1 MDAGWRQSIFD
12 KLGHIPGCLV
22 VAGDPDGLLTEEKTA
37 NMLGSLGFEVVVFDD
52 PIEFRYVYE
61 SRYRSQPNAFSLL
74 VILPDPDFQMR
85 KVPFDVRTK
94 AKTVNFSL
102 ADLFPNLSYPVISH
116 LDKADLDCLWSAYAH
131 YKPVSFGENLT
142 KDFVLDH
149 VFDMMPARHIRS
161 EKDLV
166 LTLMRRHYRG
176 RRIPKILDGRFI
188 DTLKEKGAFLD
199 WPLETIVPDRYE
211 FLHFLQE
218 QWPLFVEKQLG
229 FKVADAPMAVAEP
242 VNIPFLDYD
251 IKTLLDRFFL
261 EGLLTPVT
269 LDPSEHSRL
278 RSIGDPSIGIG
289 LRVDVA
295 EGWLWRINRT
305 VGAVSQALPS
315 KDATFDTWREF
326 AAAWAQLNVLVHSMP
341 DRPGARPNSKEL
353 WNQARTAQYLSYG
366 DNKEHVKKAFASFVE
381 LQGQV
386 DARFHAWLQTGY
398 SALHNQP
405 AVPPVMAHH
414 VPRFLASQLLH
425 DSGARVALVVIDGM
439 ASDQWSIIKDEI
451 LRQEPGTR
459 CRDSSMFAWIPTLT
473 QVSRQ
478 SLFAGKMPMF
488 LGNLRS
494 TAGEQNLWKQFWSG
508 QGLREHE
515 IGYVKVRGR
524 TWSGTQSYLLE
535 MSQDDE
541 YDGEAESLQ
550 ALEENQAVFEQAV
563 SARVLGVIVGK
574 LDRIA
579 HGMRLGTRGMHNQV
593 RQWAS
598 SGYLTELLRFLAGRG
613 FRIFVTSDH
622 GNIEAR
628 GCGRPAEGVI
638 AETRGERVRIY
649 DRLLLRKAMLEK
661 FPGAIE
667 WQQIGLPEDYLPLFA
682 PGRTAFVNK
691 GETRVCHGGMCIE
704 EVIVPFTEITLKRN
718 G

>member
-1 MDAGWRQSIFD
+1 MDAGWRQPIFD
-12 KLGHIPGCLV
+12 ELGHISGCLV

-37 NMLGSLGFEVVVFDD
+37 NMLGNLGFQVVVFGD
-52 PIEFRYVYE
+52 PVEFRYVYE
-61 SRYRSQPNAFSLL
+61 SRYRSQPSAPSLL
-74 VILPDPDFQMR
+74 VILPDPGFQMR
-85 KVPFDVRTK
+85 KVPFDVRSK

-102 ADLFPNLSYPVISH
+102 AHLFPHLNYPVISY
-116 LDKADLDCLWSAYAH
+116 LDKADLDRLWSAYIQ
-131 YKPVSFGENLT
+131 YKPPSFGENLT
-142 KDFVLDH
+142 KDFILDH

-161 EKDLV
+161 EKALV

-176 RRIPKILDGRFI
+176 RRIPAILDEWFRE
-188 DTLKEKGAFLD
+188 TLRESGAFLD
-199 WPLETIVPDRYE
+199 WPLETIVPDRHE

-218 QWPLFVEKQLG
+218 RWHVFVEKQLG
-229 FKVADAPMAVAEP
+229 LKVADAPVAVTEP
-242 VNIPFLDYD
+242 VNIPFLDDD
-251 IKTLLDRFFL
+251 IKTLLDSFFL

-269 LDPSEHSRL
+269 LDPSGYSRF
-278 RSIGDPSIGIG
+278 RSIGDPSIRIG

-295 EGWLWRINRT
+295 EGWLVQINHT
-305 VGAVSQALPS
+305 IKAVRQALPPEE
-315 KDATFDTWREF
+315 ATFDTWREF
-326 AAAWAQLNVLVHSMP
+326 APAWARLNVLVHSSP
-341 DRPGARPNSKEL
+341 DDTGIRPNSKEP
-353 WNQARTAQYLSYG
+353 WGQVRPAQYLFYG
-366 DNKEHVKKAFASFVE
+366 DNKEQFEKAHALFVE

-386 DARFHAWLQTGY
+386 DARFQIWLQTKY
-398 SALHNQP
+398 SVLYNQP
-405 AVPPVMAHH
+405 AVPPVMVHH
-414 VPRFLASQLLH
+414 VPRFLASLLMH
-425 DSGARVALVVIDGM
+425 DSSARVALVVIDGM
-439 ASDQWSIIKDEI
+439 ASDQWAIIKDEI
-451 LRQEPGTR
+451 LRQEPEAR
-459 CRDSSMFAWIPTLT
+459 PRDSSIFAWIPTVT

-494 TAGEQNLWKQFWSG
+494 TAGEQSLWKQFWLD

-524 TWSGTQSYLLE
+524 TWSGTQSYFLD
-535 MSQDDE
+535 MSPDDE
-541 YDGEAESLQ
+541 HDEDDESLQ
-550 ALEENQAVFEQAV
+550 AFQEDQAVLEQAA
-563 SARVLGVIVGK
+563 SARVLGVIIGK

-579 HGMRLGTRGMHNQV
+579 HGMRLGTKGMHNQV

-598 SGYLTELLRFLAGRG
+598 SGYLTELLRFLTGHG

-649 DRLLLRKAMLEK
+649 DRPLLRKATLKK

-667 WQQIGLPEDYLPLFA
+667 WPQIGLPADYLPLLA
-682 PGRTAFVNK
+682 PDRTAFVNK
-691 GETRVCHGGMCIE
+691 GETGVCHGGMCIE